1 MKKNTTPTLHDAVF
15 KQFLT
20 HPETARDFLDIHL
33 PTALRKLCDL
43 NTLQL
48 ASGSF
53 IEDDLRPYYSDVL
66 YSLKA
71 GNGDGY
77 VYCLIEHQSSPDKHM
92 AFRLMRYAIAAMQR
106 HLDAGH
112 KTLPLVIPVLFYQ
125 GKVSPY
131 PYSMSWLD
139 EFETPEYARTLYSEN
154 FPLVDITIIPDDE
167 IMQHRRMAILELLQK
182 HIRQRDLTELLDQ
195 LTTLLLGG
203 NTTQEQLVSV
213 INYMLQA
220 GESRDPATLINTLA
234 SRVPQHEEAL
244 MTIAEQLRLEGEQRG
259 IQKGL
264 QLGEQKGRIEGRE
277 EGEREAALKIAR
289 TMLASGLDRAMVMQM
304 TGLSETELANIRH

>member
-33 PTALRKLCDL
+33 PPTLRKLCDL

-77 VYCLIEHQSSPDKHM
+77 VYCLIEHQSTPDKHM

-139 EFETPEYARTLYSEN
+139 EFETPEYARTLYGEN

-264 QLGEQKGRIEGRE
+264 QLGEQKGRQ
-277 EGEREAALKIAR
+277 EGEHKAALKIAR

-304 TGLSETELANIRH
+304 TGLTEAELAQIRH

>member
-33 PTALRKLCDL
+33 PPALRKLCDL

-71 GNGDGY
+71 GNGEGY
-77 VYCLIEHQSSPDKHM
+77 IYCLIEHQSTPDKHM

-139 EFETPEYARTLYSEN
+139 EFETPEYARTLYGEN

-203 NTTQEQLVSV
+203 NTTQEQLISV

-220 GESRDPATLINTLA
+220 GESRDPAALINTLA
-234 SRVPQHEEAL
+234 SRVPQHEETL

-264 QLGEQKGRIEGRE
+264 QLGEQKGRE

-289 TMLASGLDRAMVMQM
+289 TMLASGLDRAMVMKM
-304 TGLSETELANIRH
+304 TGLTETEVEQIRN

>member
-33 PTALRKLCDL
+33 PPALRRLCDL

-77 VYCLIEHQSSPDKHM
+77 VYCLIEHQSTPDKHM

-112 KTLPLVIPVLFYQ
+112 KTLPLVIPILFYQ

-139 EFETPEYARTLYSEN
+139 EFETPEYALTLYGEN

-203 NTTQEQLVSV
+203 NTTQEQLISV

-220 GESRDPATLINTLA
+220 GESHDPATLINTLA

-244 MTIAEQLRLEGEQRG
+244 LTIAEKLREEGREKGRLE
-259 IQKGL
+259 GL

-304 TGLSETELANIRH
+304 TGLTEAELEQIRH

>member
-33 PTALRKLCDL
+33 PPALRKLCDL

-71 GNGDGY
+71 GNGEGY
-77 VYCLIEHQSSPDKHM
+77 VYCLIEHQSTPDKHM

-139 EFETPEYARTLYSEN
+139 EFETPEYARTLYGEN
-154 FPLVDITIIPDDE
+154 FPLIDITIIPDDE

-203 NTTQEQLVSV
+203 NTTQEQLISV

-220 GESRDPATLINTLA
+220 GESRDPAALINTLA
-234 SRVPQHEEAL
+234 SRVPQHEETL
-244 MTIAEQLRLEGEQRG
+244 MTIAEKLRLEGEQRG

-264 QLGEQKGRIEGRE
+264 QLGEQKGRQEGRQ

-304 TGLSETELANIRH
+304 TGLSETELAQIRH

>member
-77 VYCLIEHQSSPDKHM
+77 VYCLIEHQSTPDKHM

-139 EFETPEYARTLYSEN
+139 EFETPQYARTLYGEN

-203 NTTQEQLVSV
+203 NTTQEQLISV

-220 GESRDPATLINTLA
+220 GESRDPAALINTLA
-234 SRVPQHEEAL
+234 SRVPQHEETL

-264 QLGEQKGRIEGRE
+264 QLGEQKGRQ
-277 EGEREAALKIAR
+277 EGERQAALKIAR

-304 TGLSETELANIRH
+304 TGLTEAELAQIRQ

>member
-33 PTALRKLCDL
+33 PPALRKLCDL

-77 VYCLIEHQSSPDKHM
+77 VYCLIEHQSTPDKHM

-139 EFETPEYARTLYSEN
+139 EFETPEYARTLYGEN
-154 FPLVDITIIPDDE
+154 FPLVDITIISDDE

-203 NTTQEQLVSV
+203 NTTQEQLISV

-220 GESRDPATLINTLA
+220 GESRDPAALINTLA
-234 SRVPQHEEAL
+234 SRVPQHEETL
-244 MTIAEQLRLEGEQRG
+244 MTIAEKLRLEGEQRG
-259 IQKGL
+259 ILKGL
-264 QLGEQKGRIEGRE
+264 QLGEQKGRQ
-277 EGEREAALKIAR
+277 EGEREAALKIAS
-289 TMLASGLDRAMVMQM
+289 TMLTSGLDRAMVMQM
-304 TGLSETELANIRH
+304 TGLTETELEQIRH

>member
-1 MKKNTTPTLHDAVF
+1 MKNKNTTPTLHDAVF

-33 PTALRKLCDL
+33 PPALRKLCDL

-71 GNGDGY
+71 GKGDGY
-77 VYCLIEHQSSPDKHM
+77 VYCLIEHQSTPDKHM

-139 EFETPEYARTLYSEN
+139 EFETPEYARTLYGEN

-203 NTTQEQLVSV
+203 NTTQEQLISV

-220 GESRDPATLINTLA
+220 GESRDPASLINTLA

-264 QLGEQKGRIEGRE
+264 QLGEQKG
-277 EGEREAALKIAR
+277 EREATLKIAR

-304 TGLSETELANIRH
+304 TGLTETELAQIRH

>member
-33 PTALRKLCDL
+33 PPALRKLCDL

-71 GNGDGY
+71 GNGEGY
-77 VYCLIEHQSSPDKHM
+77 IYCLIEHQSTPDKHM

-139 EFETPEYARTLYSEN
+139 EFETPEYARTLYGEN

-203 NTTQEQLVSV
+203 NTTQEQLISV

-220 GESRDPATLINTLA
+220 GESRDPAALINTLA
-234 SRVPQHEEAL
+234 SRVPQHEETL

-264 QLGEQKGRIEGRE
+264 QLGEQKGRE

-289 TMLASGLDRAMVMQM
+289 TMLASGLDRAMVMKM
-304 TGLSETELANIRH
+304 TGLTETEVEQIRH

>member
-33 PTALRKLCDL
+33 PSALRKLCDL

-71 GNGDGY
+71 GNGEGY
-77 VYCLIEHQSSPDKHM
+77 IYCLIEHQSTPDKHM

-139 EFETPEYARTLYSEN
+139 EFETPEYARTLYGEN

-203 NTTQEQLVSV
+203 NTTQEQLISV

-220 GESRDPATLINTLA
+220 GESRDPAALINTLA
-234 SRVPQHEEAL
+234 SRVPQHEETL

-264 QLGEQKGRIEGRE
+264 QLGEQKGRE

-289 TMLASGLDRAMVMQM
+289 TMLASGLDRAMVMKM
-304 TGLSETELANIRH
+304 TGLTETEVEQIRH